1 MVNAKI
7 RLISFFV
14 AKDGEG
20 IYNQQKEDQD
30 LNVALI
36 TASYSKIRL
45 KQRKRGK
52 PLGHSDLM

>member
-36 TASYSKIRL
+36 TASYSKI
-45 KQRKRGK
+45 QA
-52 PLGHSDLM
+52 